1 MKQFKFLV
9 LFTAHLK
16 SLQRVPKPAERPI
29 ESEGTEFYTLSERL
43 SCKVLSQ
50 FWDRTLCCYVKK
62 IKLQESVR
70 LLAQTLIIL
79 LFLNVGIL
87 AQSQNSKYDSNSN
100 SNSKDD
106 PSPEWT
112 EDPDKKTRIGKEES
126 GGDILK
132 GKPLRQST
140 NFLVYGASI
149 GSPGSINL
157 NLGYYYKD
165 IVLRVSGG
173 KWNSHWWGGQVDIG
187 YSFWKTP
194 VIAHSISLVFGKF
207 QVDPFE
213 SEIGR
218 GGQNSYPSGSSFPG
232 YSHRDPTYE
241 DLIIRSYVTEQN
253 PDLALYLEYESRG
266 RQKVHLNQQYVGLT
280 YDFLLGNFFL
290 QVGGGI
296 GKGDYKNPQLLIQLG
311 YLFDTR

>member
-1 MKQFKFLV
+1 M
-9 LFTAHLK
+9 
-16 SLQRVPKPAERPI
+16 
-29 ESEGTEFYTLSERL
+29 G
-43 SCKVLSQ
+43 
-50 FWDRTLCCYVKK
+50 
-62 IKLQESVR
+62 
-70 LLAQTLIIL
+70 QTFIL
-79 LFLNVGIL
+79 LGFLNVAVF
-87 AQSQNSKYDSNSN
+87 AQSQNLKYDSTP
-100 SNSKDD
+100 KED
-106 PSPEWT
+106 PSPDWT
-112 EDPDKKTRIGKEES
+112 EDPDRKTKIGKEEEGS
-126 GGDILK
+126 DILK
-132 GKPLRQST
+132 GKPLPKST

-165 IVLRVSGG
+165 VVVRVSGG
-173 KWNSHWWGGQVDIG
+173 KWNPHWWGGQVDIG

-194 VIAHSISLVFGKF
+194 VIAHSVSLVFGKF
-207 QVDPFE
+207 EVDPFQP
-213 SEIGR
+213 EIGR

-253 PDLALYLEYESRG
+253 PTLALYLEHESRD
-266 RQKVHLNQQYVGLT
+266 RQKIHLNQQYVGLT

-311 YLFDTR
+311 YLFDTRSAE

>member
-1 MKQFKFLV
+1 MNLLKCLV
-9 LFTAHLK
+9 LFTARLK
-16 SLQRVPKPAERPI
+16 NL
-29 ESEGTEFYTLSERL
+29 F
-43 SCKVLSQ
+43 CH
-50 FWDRTLCCYVKK
+50 VKK
-62 IKLQESVR
+62 IKLQKSVR
-70 LLAQTLIIL
+70 LLGQTFIL
-79 LFLNVGIL
+79 LGFLNVAVF
-87 AQSQNSKYDSNSN
+87 AQSQNLKYDSTP
-100 SNSKDD
+100 KED
-106 PSPEWT
+106 PSPDWT
-112 EDPDKKTRIGKEES
+112 EDPDRKTKIGKEEEGS
-126 GGDILK
+126 DILK
-132 GKPLRQST
+132 GKPLPKST

-165 IVLRVSGG
+165 VVVRVSGG
-173 KWNSHWWGGQVDIG
+173 KWNPHWWGGQVDIG

-194 VIAHSISLVFGKF
+194 VIAHSVSLVFGKF
-207 QVDPFE
+207 EVDPFQP
-213 SEIGR
+213 EIGR

-253 PDLALYLEYESRG
+253 PTLALYLEHESRD
-266 RQKVHLNQQYVGLT
+266 RQKIHLNQQYVGLT

-311 YLFDTR
+311 YLFDTRSAE

>member
-1 MKQFKFLV
+1 MRKLKFLV
-9 LFTAHLK
+9 LLIALGFLNV
-16 SLQRVPKPAERPI
+16 SI
-29 ESEGTEFYTLSERL
+29 
-43 SCKVLSQ
+43 
-50 FWDRTLCCYVKK
+50 
-62 IKLQESVR
+62 
-70 LLAQTLIIL
+70 LAQT
-79 LFLNVGIL
+79 
-87 AQSQNSKYDSNSN
+87 QKYNSDPKS
-100 SNSKDD
+100 DD
-106 PSPEWT
+106 PSPEWM

-126 GGDILK
+126 GEDILK
-132 GKPLRQST
+132 GKPLPKST

-165 IVLRVSGG
+165 VVLRVSGG

-232 YSHRDPTYE
+232 YTHRDPTYE
-241 DLIIRSYVTEQN
+241 DLIIRSYVTEQSS
-253 PDLALYLEYESRG
+253 DLALYLEYESRD

-280 YDFLLGNFFL
+280 YDFLLGNFSSRSEAESAR
-290 QVGGGI
+290 GI
-296 GKGDYKNPQLLIQLG
+296 IKILSCSSKSATYSIRDNIHESFK
-311 YLFDTR
+311 FTH

>member
-1 MKQFKFLV
+1 MRKLKFLV
-9 LFTAHLK
+9 LLTAHLK
-16 SLQRVPKPAERPI
+16 RLQLVLKPAERPI
-29 ESEGTEFYTLSERL
+29 ESEGIEFYTLSERL
-43 SCKVLSQ
+43 SGKVLSQ
-50 FWDRTLCCYVKK
+50 FWDRFLYCYIKK
-62 IKLQESVR
+62 IKLRESVR
-70 LLAQTLIIL
+70 LLGQTLVIL
-79 LFLNVGIL
+79 FFLNVSIL
-87 AQSQNSKYDSNSN
+87 AQTQKYNSKS
-100 SNSKDD
+100 DD

-126 GGDILK
+126 GEDILK
-132 GKPLRQST
+132 GKPLPKST
-140 NFLVYGASI
+140 NFLVYGASV
-149 GSPGSINL
+149 GSPGGINL

-165 IVLRVSGG
+165 VVLRVSGG

-213 SEIGR
+213 PEIGR

-253 PDLALYLEYESRG
+253 PDLALYLEYESRD
-266 RQKVHLNQQYVGLT
+266 RQKVHLNQQYVGLA

-290 QVGGGI
+290 QLGGGI
-296 GKGDYKNPQLLIQLG
+296 GKGDYKNPQLLIQVG